1 MTALLEV
8 RDLET
13 EFATRAGTVHA
24 LNGVSFSVA
33 QGEIVGLVGESGCG
47 KSTAVRSIIRL
58 VQPPGEVSAGTA
70 RLDGVDLLSLPTEQL
85 RQVRGRDIG
94 FVSQNPFGALNP
106 VYRIERQFRNVM
118 RAHRKVSRVEVR
130 ETATDLLLATGI
142 PDPERVLRG
151 YAHEISGGMA
161 QRVVIAI
168 ALCLNPKLLIA
179 DEPTTALDLTVQR
192 QILEMIHKLVVE
204 ASRSMLL
211 VTHDL
216 SVVATYC
223 DRVVV
228 MYAGKV
234 VEEGRTAHVLAHPA
248 HPYTAA
254 LMAAVPGSGTKPVA
268 LRGTVPDLIDYPA
281 GCPYRDRCPRAVDR
295 CATEAPGLAAGPGE
309 TFVSCHKPIKEEA
322 RNAVA
327 AR

>member
-8 RDLET
+8 EDLRT
-13 EFATRAGTVHA
+13 EFQTRAGVVHA
-24 LNGVSFSVA
+24 LNGVSFSVER
-33 QGEIVGLVGESGCG
+33 GEIVGIVGESGCG

-58 VQPPGEVSAGTA
+58 VQPPGHVTGGRAV
-70 RLDGVDLLSLPTEQL
+70 LDGSDLLAMSKEEL
-85 RQVRGRDIG
+85 RCARGGAVG
-94 FVSQNPFGALNP
+94 FVAQNPFGALNP
-106 VYRIERQFRNVM
+106 VYRIEKQFLNVV
-118 RAHRKVSRVEVR
+118 RAHRKTSKPEVR
-130 ETATDLLLATGI
+130 ELATRLLSATGI

-151 YAHEISGGMA
+151 YAHELSGGMA

-168 ALCLNPKLLIA
+168 AICLDPKLVIA

-192 QILEMIHKLVVE
+192 QLLDMLRDVVRE
-204 ASRSMLL
+204 AHRSMLL

-216 SVVATYC
+216 SVVGTYC

-234 VEEGRTAHVLAHPA
+234 VEHGRTEQVFTHPS

-254 LMAAVPGSGTKPVA
+254 LLAAVPGSGAKPMA
-268 LRGTVPDLIDYPA
+268 LRGSVPNLIDYPA
-281 GCPYRDRCPRAVDR
+281 GCPYHPRCPRVDER
-295 CATEAPGLAAGPGE
+295 CRAEAPSLSAGAGG
-309 TFVSCHKPIKEEA
+309 TLVSCHHPIEEEA
-322 RNAVA
+322 PHAVA